1 MYKMQT
7 LVNAMNSPRC
17 CHCIV
22 KHHFGIYV
30 LGGKMASRVINT
42 VEMLDVSL
50 NDGLD
55 FDQRKDQLQNLKW
68 KNILPMRR
76 VR

>member
-1 MYKMQT
+1 
-7 LVNAMNSPRC
+7 
-17 CHCIV
+17 
-22 KHHFGIYV
+22 
-30 LGGKMASRVINT
+30 MASRVINT